1 MGWRTDTDIQQMLRD
16 SARAW
21 LAEAGGPGRVRAV
34 RATEAGFDPAIWSGM
49 GEMGWTGV
57 LLPESA
63 GGSELGLGPA
73 LTLAEELGRAASPD
87 PFIASVFIAGTVL
100 EASTAE
106 GAGDLLSGL
115 AGGRHSVTL
124 AWQEQRGTLGLPDLA
139 TRLSGGRLCG
149 AKVHVPGWHPD
160 TVLLVAAATD
170 EGPCVVRID
179 PGAPGVAVTPLR
191 LADSSVCADLRFEEV
206 EVAGEAVLLRGPAAQ
221 AALDL
226 AIARGTV
233 AVCAQLEGLSTALWQ
248 MTADYLRQRSQFG
261 SQLADFQ
268 VIRHRMVDLYSEIEM
283 GAASWRVA
291 ATAVEAGDLSGPA
304 LHSAKARCSQMAQDM
319 GRWAIQ
325 FHGAFGY
332 MEEADVGLFVHAGLC
347 WSSWLGN
354 PAAHRRAAL
363 LAHRSGK

>member
-1 MGWRTDTDIQQMLRD
+1 
-16 SARAW
+16 
-21 LAEAGGPGRVRAV
+21 
-34 RATEAGFDPAIWSGM
+34 
-49 GEMGWTGV
+49 
-57 LLPESA
+57 
-63 GGSELGLGPA
+63 
-73 LTLAEELGRAASPD
+73 
-87 PFIASVFIAGTVL
+87 
-100 EASTAE
+100 
-106 GAGDLLSGL
+106 
-115 AGGRHSVTL
+115 
-124 AWQEQRGTLGLPDLA
+124 
-139 TRLSGGRLCG
+139 
-149 AKVHVPGWHPD
+149 
-160 TVLLVAAATD
+160 
-170 EGPCVVRID
+170 VVRID
-179 PGAPGVAVTPLR
+179 PAASGVTVNPLR

-206 EVAGEAVLLRGPAAQ
+206 EVADEAVLLTGPAAR

-248 MTADYLRQRSQFG
+248 MTADYLRQRAQFG
-261 SQLADFQ
+261 SHLADFQ

-291 ATAVEAGDLSGPA
+291 AAAIEAGELSGSA

-347 WSSWLGN
+347 WSNWLGN

-363 LAHRSGK
+363 FAHRSGR